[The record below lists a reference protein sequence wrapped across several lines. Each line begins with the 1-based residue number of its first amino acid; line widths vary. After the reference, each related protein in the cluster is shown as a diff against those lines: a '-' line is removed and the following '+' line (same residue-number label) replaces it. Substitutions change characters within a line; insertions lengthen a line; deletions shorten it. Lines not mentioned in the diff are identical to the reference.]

1 MRAVAIK
8 WAACAVAVALPLCA
22 GAQDVPTPRDLP
34 GTAQAA
40 AWIDKEPSV
49 AEARS
54 ALEAARH
61 AGAAIAASPHEW
73 TARLQGQ
80 RRDYRDRSAG
90 SSEWSAQLERALRV
104 NGKSALDRQ
113 LGEVEQEIARARLGE
128 ARHEAARA
136 LADLWLD
143 VIAARGQQALLKE
156 QLAFAESNLAVVDK
170 RRRAGDAS
178 ALDLNVARADLGEIR
193 RQASLAATQLA
204 KAEAKLRVRFPE
216 AAPSAATLSEP
227 VALAWQEPQWR
238 ERVLAEADP
247 LKTAEGQRR
256 KAELTAA
263 RTRAD
268 RVPDPT
274 IGVYTASEAVRNERV
289 VGISLSIPLT
299 GSYREQR
306 MLQAVRDS
314 DTARAAQERSRQQ
327 IEVEAAEAWAEAE
340 GSLERWRVAEQAA
353 GLAGDSARLM
363 QRAYELGEADLQ
375 ALLLA
380 RRQSAEAARAAL
392 EARTDALRWH
402 HRLLID
408 AHWIWNLAE
417 D

>member
-1 MRAVAIK
+1 MKATALKRAT
-8 WAACAVAVALPLCA
+8 CALALALPLCA
-22 GAQDVPTPRDLP
+22 LAQDIAIPTDLP
-34 GTAQAA
+34 GTAEAA
-40 AWIDKEPSV
+40 AWIDEEPSV
-49 AEARS
+49 VEARS

-73 TARLQGQ
+73 TTRVQGQ
-80 RRDYRDRSAG
+80 RRDYRDRSA
-90 SSEWSAQLERALRV
+90 SSGEWSAQLERALRI

-143 VIAARGQQALLKE
+143 VIAARGQRVLLE
-156 QLAFAESNLAVVDK
+156 SQLAFAEGNLAAVDK

-178 ALDLNVARADLGEIR
+178 VLDLNVARADQGEIR

-204 KAEAKLRVRFPE
+204 KAQAKLRVRFPK
-216 AAPSAATLSEP
+216 AAPTAAELSAP
-227 VALAWQEPQWR
+227 VAVAWPQQQWR
-238 ERVLAEADP
+238 ERVLSEADP

-256 KAELTAA
+256 KSELTAA

-268 RVPDPT
+268 RIPDPT
-274 IGVYTASEAVRNERV
+274 IGVYTATEAVRNERV
-289 VGISLSIPLT
+289 VGISLSIPLAGT
-299 GSYREQR
+299 YREQR

-314 DTARAAQERSRQQ
+314 DTARAALERSRQQ

-392 EARTDALRWH
+392 EARTDALRWR
-402 HRLLID
+402 HRLLLD